1 MDKLEF
7 NQIVTYDGYT
17 FRITGFRLPNTVY
30 LKPVGITKKVFG
42 SKTIMVK
49 AEEIGGEYQL
59 LNNYQN
65 LSKITKKDLT
75 FIE

>member
-49 AEEIGGEYQL
+49 AEEIGGLDDIHNHTRMVSLQA
-59 LNNYQN
+59 
-65 LSKITKKDLT
+65 KK
-75 FIE
+75 

>member
-17 FRITGFRLPNTVY
+17 FRISGFRLPDKVY

-42 SKTIMVK
+42 SKTIMAK
-49 AEEIGGEYQL
+49 AEEIGGL
-59 LNNYQN
+59 DDIHNHTRMVSLP
-65 LSKITKKDLT
+65 TKK
-75 FIE
+75 